1 MFLEIINKLP
11 NLINCEHKMNST
23 QLNPALLSSSLD
35 KPQDHILRLI
45 KTLSPHAQVVPAD
58 KLPTLDFVR
67 TNTKLCYLLE
77 EGHVIINRR
86 DDGMTLNT
94 ESAPFF
100 FGFTLNSKL
109 HPRLCIRPSPDAVL
123 HRLSLENALQIV
135 EKESLWEPLTQLLIF
150 ISARLFIHCTRL
162 SQSGMYETVRS
173 LLIELINES
182 SKIRHAES
190 TYNYIQNRCLLS
202 RSGIMS
208 ILASLR
214 VGGHIELENGKLIK
228 INYLPEK
235 I

>member
-1 MFLEIINKLP
+1 
-11 NLINCEHKMNST
+11 MNSS
-23 QLNPALLSSSLD
+23 QLHSTLFSSSLE
-35 KPQDHILRLI
+35 KPQDHILNLI

-58 KLPTLDFVR
+58 KLSTLDFVR
-67 TNTKLCYLLE
+67 TNTKQCYLLE

-86 DDGMTLNT
+86 DDGITLNT
-94 ESAPFF
+94 ESAPFV

-109 HPRLCIRPSPDAVL
+109 HPRLCIRPSSDAVL
-123 HRLSLENALQIV
+123 RRLSLESAMHIV
-135 EKESLWEPLTQLLIF
+135 EEESLWEPLTQLLIF
-150 ISARLFIHCTRL
+150 ISARLFRHCTRL

-182 SKIRHAES
+182 PKIRYAES

-208 ILASLR
+208 ILSSLR
-214 VGGHIELENGKLIK
+214 TGGHIELENGKLVK
-228 INYLPEK
+228 INYLPDK

>member
-1 MFLEIINKLP
+1 
-11 NLINCEHKMNST
+11 MNSSQFHPT
-23 QLNPALLSSSLD
+23 LFSSSLE
-35 KPQDHILRLI
+35 KPQDHILNLI

-58 KLPTLDFVR
+58 KLSTLDFVR
-67 TNTKLCYLLE
+67 TNTKQCYLLE

-86 DDGMTLNT
+86 DDGITLNT
-94 ESAPFF
+94 ESAPFV

-109 HPRLCIRPSPDAVL
+109 HPRLCIRPSSDAVL
-123 HRLSLENALQIV
+123 RRLSLESAMHIV
-135 EKESLWEPLTQLLIF
+135 EEESLWEPLTQLLIF
-150 ISARLFIHCTRL
+150 ISARLFRHCTRL

-182 SKIRHAES
+182 PKIRYAES

-208 ILASLR
+208 ILSSLR
-214 VGGHIELENGKLIK
+214 TGGHIELENGKLVK
-228 INYLPEK
+228 INYLPDK

>member
-1 MFLEIINKLP
+1 
-11 NLINCEHKMNST
+11 MNSS
-23 QLNPALLSSSLD
+23 QLHPTLFSSSLE
-35 KPQDHILRLI
+35 KPQDHILNLI

-58 KLPTLDFVR
+58 KLSTLDFVR
-67 TNTKLCYLLE
+67 TNTKQCYLLE

-86 DDGMTLNT
+86 DDGITLNT
-94 ESAPFF
+94 ESAPFV

-123 HRLSLENALQIV
+123 RRLSLESAMHFV
-135 EKESLWEPLTQLLIF
+135 EKESLWESLTQLLIF
-150 ISARLFIHCTRL
+150 ISARLFRHCTRL

-182 SKIRHAES
+182 PKIRQAES

-208 ILASLR
+208 ILSSLR
-214 VGGHIELENGKLIK
+214 AGGHIELENGKLAK

-235 I
+235 T

>member
-1 MFLEIINKLP
+1 
-11 NLINCEHKMNST
+11 MNSS
-23 QLNPALLSSSLD
+23 QLHPTLFSSSLE
-35 KPQDHILRLI
+35 KPQDHILNLI

-58 KLPTLDFVR
+58 KLSTLDFVR
-67 TNTKLCYLLE
+67 TNTKQCYLLE

-86 DDGMTLNT
+86 DDGITLNT
-94 ESAPFF
+94 ESAPFV

-123 HRLSLENALQIV
+123 RRLSLESAMHIV
-135 EKESLWEPLTQLLIF
+135 EEESLWEPLTQLLIF
-150 ISARLFIHCTRL
+150 ISARLFRHCTRL

-182 SKIRHAES
+182 PKIRYAES

-208 ILASLR
+208 ILSSLR
-214 VGGHIELENGKLIK
+214 TGGHIELENGKLVK
-228 INYLPEK
+228 INYLPDK

>member
-1 MFLEIINKLP
+1 M
-11 NLINCEHKMNST
+11 HSS
-23 QLNPALLSSSLD
+23 QLNPVLFLSSIE
-35 KPQDHILRLI
+35 KPQDHVLRLI
-45 KTLSPHAQVVPAD
+45 SALAPHAQLVPAD

-94 ESAPFF
+94 ESAPFV
-100 FGFTLNSKL
+100 FGFTLNSNL

-123 HRLSLENALQIV
+123 RRLSLENAIQII
-135 EKESLWEPLTQLLIF
+135 EQESLWEPLTQLLIF
-150 ISARLFIHCTRL
+150 ISARLFRHCTRL

-182 SKIRHAES
+182 PKIRQAES

-208 ILASLR
+208 ILATLR
-214 VGGHIELENGKLIK
+214 AQGHIELENGKLLK
-228 INYLPEK
+228 INNLPNK
-235 I
+235 L

>member
-1 MFLEIINKLP
+1 
-11 NLINCEHKMNST
+11 MNSS
-23 QLNPALLSSSLD
+23 QLHPTLFSSSVE
-35 KPQDHILRLI
+35 KPQDHILNLI

-58 KLPTLDFVR
+58 KLSTLDFVR
-67 TNTKLCYLLE
+67 TNTKQCYLLE

-86 DDGMTLNT
+86 DDGITLNT
-94 ESAPFF
+94 ESAPFV

-109 HPRLCIRPSPDAVL
+109 HPRLCIRPSSDAVL
-123 HRLSLENALQIV
+123 RRLSLESAMHIV
-135 EKESLWEPLTQLLIF
+135 EEESLWEPLTQLLIF
-150 ISARLFIHCTRL
+150 ISARLFRHCTRL

-182 SKIRHAES
+182 PKIRYAES

-208 ILASLR
+208 ILSSLR
-214 VGGHIELENGKLIK
+214 TGGHIELENGKLVK
-228 INYLPEK
+228 INYLPDK

>member
-1 MFLEIINKLP
+1 
-11 NLINCEHKMNST
+11 MNSS
-23 QLNPALLSSSLD
+23 QLHPTLFSSSLE
-35 KPQDHILRLI
+35 KPQDHILNLI

-58 KLPTLDFVR
+58 KLSTLDFVR
-67 TNTKLCYLLE
+67 TNTKQCYLLE

-86 DDGMTLNT
+86 DDGITLNT
-94 ESAPFF
+94 ESAPFV

-109 HPRLCIRPSPDAVL
+109 HPRLCIRPSSDAVL
-123 HRLSLENALQIV
+123 RRLSLESAMHIV
-135 EKESLWEPLTQLLIF
+135 EEESLWEPLTQLLIF
-150 ISARLFIHCTRL
+150 ISARLFRHCTRL

-182 SKIRHAES
+182 PKIRYAES

-208 ILASLR
+208 ILSSLR
-214 VGGHIELENGKLIK
+214 TGGHIELENGKLVK
-228 INYLPEK
+228 INYLPDK

>member
-1 MFLEIINKLP
+1 
-11 NLINCEHKMNST
+11 MNSS
-23 QLNPALLSSSLD
+23 QLHPTLFSSSLE
-35 KPQDHILRLI
+35 KPQDHILNLI
-45 KTLSPHAQVVPAD
+45 KTLSPHAQVVLAD
-58 KLPTLDFVR
+58 KLSTLDFVR
-67 TNTKLCYLLE
+67 TNTKQCYLLE

-86 DDGMTLNT
+86 DDGITLNT
-94 ESAPFF
+94 ESAPFV

-123 HRLSLENALQIV
+123 RRLSLESAIHIV
-135 EKESLWEPLTQLLIF
+135 EEESLWEPLTQLLIF
-150 ISARLFIHCTRL
+150 ISARLFRHCTRL

-182 SKIRHAES
+182 PKIRHAES

-208 ILASLR
+208 VLSSLR
-214 VGGHIELENGKLIK
+214 AGGHIELENGKLVK
-228 INYLPEK
+228 INYLPNK

>member
-1 MFLEIINKLP
+1 
-11 NLINCEHKMNST
+11 MNSS
-23 QLNPALLSSSLD
+23 QLHPTLFSSSLE
-35 KPQDHILRLI
+35 KPQDHILNLI

-58 KLPTLDFVR
+58 KLSTLDFVR
-67 TNTKLCYLLE
+67 TNTKQCYLLE

-86 DDGMTLNT
+86 DDGITLNT
-94 ESAPFF
+94 ESAPFV

-123 HRLSLENALQIV
+123 RRLSLESAIHIV
-135 EKESLWEPLTQLLIF
+135 EEESLWEPLTQLLIF
-150 ISARLFIHCTRL
+150 ISARLFRHCTRL

-182 SKIRHAES
+182 PKIRYAES

-208 ILASLR
+208 ILSSLR
-214 VGGHIELENGKLIK
+214 TGGHIELENGKLVK
-228 INYLPEK
+228 INYLPDK